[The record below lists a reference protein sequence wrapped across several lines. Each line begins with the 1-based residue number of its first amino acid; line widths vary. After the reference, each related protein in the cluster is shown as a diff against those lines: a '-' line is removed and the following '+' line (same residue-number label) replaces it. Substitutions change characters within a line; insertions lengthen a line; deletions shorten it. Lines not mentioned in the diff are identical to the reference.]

1 MEWFDKTFKDLTV
14 NELFQ
19 IFKLRATVFNTEQ
32 NSNYCDPDDNDPLA
46 HHVFAKDNDRVIAY
60 ARYFATNNDVT
71 FGRVV
76 IEKEYR
82 GRGIGNSL
90 MKHILSEI
98 KKTFP
103 GNKIIIHAQVQVEGY
118 YVKYD
123 FQPVGDTF
131 IEADRKHIKMIHS
144 AY

>member
-118 YVKYD
+118 YAKYD